1 MNTLAIFLMQTR
13 GAALVEILL
22 LLIVAGLIGYL
33 TSYFYYKSIYT
44 RKITQLEGEKAD
56 LQNQINNL
64 QQQVTKLETLVKEK
78 MDELNQ

>member
-22 LLIVAGLIGYL
+22 LLVVAGLIGYL